1 MASAN
6 KLTLFIVIFML
17 AGILSGA
24 AIHEYASADAIKTWS
39 DNITLL
45 TDIFLRLIKM
55 VIAPLV
61 FSTLT
66 VGIMK
71 MGETSTI
78 GRVGGKAM
86 VWFISSSVLSILV
99 GLFIVTLEH
108 PGSGLNL
115 TIPTE
120 AVDTGLA
127 VGGMTLKA
135 FLSHTIPTSI
145 AGAMAN
151 NEILQ
156 IVVFS
161 MFFGIG
167 GASLGQKFNAP
178 LVAALDVVAGEG
190 HDESFGFIGPMSRI
204 KSRSAC
210 CGPGSATAGTCAWW
224 ATRTRPSTAGTAP
237 TRRSSRTSPATCWR
251 SSSRPSITCS
261 GTTAN

>member
-1 MASAN
+1 MANAN
-6 KLTLFIVIFML
+6 KLTVFIVIFML
-17 AGILSGA
+17 AGILTGA
-24 AIHEYASADAIKTWS
+24 MIHSYASADSITAWS

-66 VGIMK
+66 VGIMRL
-71 MGETSTI
+71 GETSTI

-99 GLFIVTLEH
+99 GLFIVTLEQ

-115 TIPTE
+115 AIPVD
-120 AVDTGLA
+120 AVETGISTSS
-127 VGGMTLKA
+127 MSLKA
-135 FLSHTIPTSI
+135 FLAHTIPTSI
-145 AGAMAN
+145 AGAMAD

-167 GASLGQKFNAP
+167 GAS
-178 LVAALDVVAGEG
+178 
-190 HDESFGFIGPMSRI
+190 
-204 KSRSAC
+204 
-210 CGPGSATAGTCAWW
+210 
-224 ATRTRPSTAGTAP
+224 
-237 TRRSSRTSPATCWR
+237 
-251 SSSRPSITCS
+251 
-261 GTTAN
+261 

>member
-24 AIHEYASADAIKTWS
+24 AIHEYASADAIKAWS

-71 MGETSTI
+71 LGETSTI

-145 AGAMAN
+145 AGAMSN

-161 MFFGIG
+161 MFFGIAWCVA
-167 GASLGQKFNAP
+167 GAEIQR
-178 LVAALDVVAGEG
+178 AAGCRADVVSYHAEG
-190 HDESFGFIGPMSRI
+190 NRLRDVRSRRWPSCGRSSPSLPPGLSILLNYASFIGGYY
-204 KSRSAC
+204 A
-210 CGPGSATAGTCAWW
+210 A
-224 ATRTRPSTAGTAP
+224 PSF
-237 TRRSSRTSPATCWR
+237 SPAWY
-251 SSSRPSITCS
+251 CS
-261 GTTAN
+261 PWAIWF

>member
-24 AIHEYASADAIKTWS
+24 AIHEYASADAIKAWS

-71 MGETSTI
+71 LGETSTI

-99 GLFIVTLEH
+99 GLFIGAIGILDKR
-108 PGSGLNL
+108 P
-115 TIPTE
+115 
-120 AVDTGLA
+120 D
-127 VGGMTLKA
+127 LKYGH
-135 FLSHTIPTSI
+135 FLLFVSSFLIFI
-145 AGAMAN
+145 VMLKW
-151 NEILQ
+151 ILR
-156 IVVFS
+156 
-161 MFFGIG
+161 
-167 GASLGQKFNAP
+167 KKR
-178 LVAALDVVAGEG
+178 D
-190 HDESFGFIGPMSRI
+190 
-204 KSRSAC
+204 
-210 CGPGSATAGTCAWW
+210 
-224 ATRTRPSTAGTAP
+224 
-237 TRRSSRTSPATCWR
+237 
-251 SSSRPSITCS
+251 
-261 GTTAN
+261 